1 MAEKFF
7 SIEGS
12 NGELRTVRFEQVY
25 REDELGKLSFLK
37 VSDRVNELKFLETEL
52 YDETQAALD
61 LSNVKLKS
69 FSYYLYV
76 GIYFS
81 ALIALAMFAVILGYS
96 PLAEPY
102 SSPMILRFILQSSVM
117 IVFAA
122 WQVRVASKEISQIF
136 AMRLR
141 AVMKIDALD
150 CSLSATTYCFFA
162 LLATIVQCLFI
173 RRNPISLNENIR
185 VLLLICNT
193 LFALNILFKTSSAIV
208 CFAGLLVADSKT
220 RRAGVTS
227 KYEPKRTEFL
237 NILKEARDSEYHN
250 NLMSQAGDT
259 KELPISY
266 IEYNDCKKSL
276 QNIELGWADLFKRM
290 DYILSQVSDT
300 KFRTRKI
307 IVSELFNSTVEA
319 AGDWSVDNLKE
330 SYGTFEKTKM
340 LNDYF
345 DNPEG
350 REDFFKT
357 HTVVTQSACFSIG
370 DKMHFLNRSE
380 LSAADNTGNVTE
392 DETKQPSKV

>member
-122 WQVRVASKEISQIF
+122 WQVKVASKEISQIF

-162 LLATIVQCLFI
+162 LVA
-173 RRNPISLNENIR
+173 
-185 VLLLICNT
+185 
-193 LFALNILFKTSSAIV
+193 ALQK
-208 CFAGLLVADSKT
+208 
-220 RRAGVTS
+220 
-227 KYEPKRTEFL
+227 
-237 NILKEARDSEYHN
+237 
-250 NLMSQAGDT
+250 
-259 KELPISY
+259 
-266 IEYNDCKKSL
+266 
-276 QNIELGWADLFKRM
+276 
-290 DYILSQVSDT
+290 
-300 KFRTRKI
+300 
-307 IVSELFNSTVEA
+307 
-319 AGDWSVDNLKE
+319 
-330 SYGTFEKTKM
+330 
-340 LNDYF
+340 
-345 DNPEG
+345 
-350 REDFFKT
+350 
-357 HTVVTQSACFSIG
+357 
-370 DKMHFLNRSE
+370 
-380 LSAADNTGNVTE
+380 
-392 DETKQPSKV
+392 